1 MYNLYL
7 SLPTLLFSIV
17 CYFFSWKSFKNNQLN
32 LALIL
37 TILGGL
43 ILRIYS
49 ASDLFLHSWDERYH
63 ALVAKNLLQHPL
75 LPTLYLAAASR
86 QRRQDQ
92 SLGSVQYLRRGWLW
106 LS

>member
-7 SLPTLLFSIV
+7 SLPTFLFSIF
-17 CYFFSWKSFKNNQLN
+17 CYFYSLKSFKNNQQN

-37 TILGGL
+37 IILGGL

-63 ALVAKNLLQHPL
+63 ALVAKNLLQPPL
-75 LPTLYLAAASR
+75 LPTLYEHPVLDYNYQNWTANHIW
-86 QRRQDQ
+86 
-92 SLGSVQYLRRGWLW
+92 VQKQLR
-106 LS
+106 SFFY